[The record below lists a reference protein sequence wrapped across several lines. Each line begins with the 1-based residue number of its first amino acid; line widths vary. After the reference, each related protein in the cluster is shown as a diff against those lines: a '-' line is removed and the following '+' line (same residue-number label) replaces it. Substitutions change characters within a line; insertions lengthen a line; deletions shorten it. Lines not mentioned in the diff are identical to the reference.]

1 MATAQQAWAQTDLA
15 LKQQQEALEK
25 AYKKQLEETQKAYEL
40 AGSQSERNMLAK
52 GMQRS
57 SYGAATLG
65 NINIK
70 GAEAKADIMESRT
83 DALGNIAER
92 RTLLRRQL
100 AEQLAAT
107 RSAAGLNR
115 SSSGNP
121 PPETVPG
128 GFSSMAEYNQ
138 AFALGFTTKAAWDAH
153 LALTAKPTPI
163 TTIERPWRP
172 GTGNVM

>member
-70 GAEAKADIMESRT
+70 GAEAKADIMENRT

-92 RTLLRRQL
+92 RALLKRQL
-100 AEQLAAT
+100 AEQLAAA

-115 SSSGNP
+115 SSGGTTDPNARRAGESYEEWMRRMANANGTQALPTTGTAQQLTPPVFNP
-121 PPETVPG
+121 YRG
-128 GFSSMAEYNQ
+128 YAE
-138 AFALGFTTKAAWDAH
+138 
-153 LALTAKPTPI
+153 
-163 TTIERPWRP
+163 
-172 GTGNVM
+172 